1 MSKFNE
7 DRKLFINY
15 LKLSRPKDDLYKTV
29 SKKKPFSQEYSIKV
43 PYSLYMRSAPSVV
56 GTAFDYLARF
66 MIARTIKI
74 NKDHALLN
82 LRAENG
88 IDFFNEDYQ
97 DELYDKFEICMD
109 QIEHYINGSNEIN
122 LVEVTKI
129 CCFLARLEHASRTN
143 WVPNEETLK
152 LLKKEDSEIL
162 KEVNSMGVVFY
173 DDFIAKGM
181 VKEDSVVVFN
191 PSFGICSK
199 KLKGADGDIFIDGVL
214 WDFKTTKLSIKKNND
229 FIQMWQYLVYDRACK
244 MYNDSTYSLAKHE
257 IKALAFY
264 KARFGEI
271 EYIKVRDINA
281 KQLYAVSRTIV
292 EMIPSINQNLTIDE
306 ALNKTK
312 RVKIFNK

>member
-66 MIARTIKI
+66 MIARTINI

-82 LRAENG
+82 LRSENG

-214 WDFKTTKLSIKKNND
+214 WDFKTTKLSIKKSND

>member
-66 MIARTIKI
+66 MIARTINI

-214 WDFKTTKLSIKKNND
+214 WDFKTTKLSIKKSND

>member
-88 IDFFNEDYQ
+88 IDFFNEDFQ
-97 DELYDKFEICMD
+97 DEIYDKFEICID

>member
-66 MIARTIKI
+66 MIARTINI

-82 LRAENG
+82 LRAEDG

>member
-88 IDFFNEDYQ
+88 IDFFNEDFQ
-97 DELYDKFEICMD
+97 DEIYDKFEICID

-214 WDFKTTKLSIKKNND
+214 WDFKTTKLSIKKSND

-244 MYNDSTYSLAKHE
+244 MYNDSTYSLANHE

>member
-66 MIARTIKI
+66 MIARTINI

-82 LRAENG
+82 LRSENG

>member
-66 MIARTIKI
+66 MIARTINI

-88 IDFFNEDYQ
+88 IDFFNEDFQ
-97 DELYDKFEICMD
+97 DEIYDKFEICID

>member
-66 MIARTIKI
+66 MIARTINI